1 MSTEDGITWDV
12 PKKTDDG
19 ITWDSPIKKER
30 SWGNVAGSA
39 VQNLIPSTGRAIGD
53 IAETVM
59 HPIDT
64 VKNIG
69 KLGYGA
75 IQNALPESV
84 VNAIGADKE
93 SQDMASNVG
102 QFYKDRYGSMEGFK
116 EALAT
121 DPAGILMDAGSA
133 FTGGGAAIAKIPAL
147 SKAGFLNPIAN
158 ISRGLINDGS
168 AFTGN
173 GSVIPTLSKVENVVS
188 KAGSYVDPIAN
199 VGRAAVG
206 AKNLAGNTAA
216 FVGGLSTR
224 IGSESIKEAY
234 RSGKAGS
241 NKAQMLADNLRGRV
255 PMEDVLSDFK
265 DNLSAMN
272 TAKLSDY
279 KNNME
284 AIKTDKSILNFSDIN
299 NSLNESTNRTKFFD
313 KTIDS
318 TSVEALQKAKDI
330 IEDWQISS
338 PEKYHTPEG
347 MDKLKQKIWNEVL
360 SKIDPIK
367 EKSAYAVIGNIH
379 KSIKETI
386 GKQSPTYAEV
396 MKDYH
401 NAENQIQEVTRSLS
415 LGNKASA
422 DTGMRKLQSVMRN
435 NVNTNY
441 GNRLGL
447 VKALEKFGTKD
458 VMPALA
464 GQTLNSLAPRGLQA
478 IGTTGLIT
486 AAAAA
491 LGSPLALGMVALQS
505 PRLVGE
511 ASLLAGRGA
520 GLVDKGA
527 NLIRKTPILGKTDP
541 RILANALYQMQQPK
555 EQRQ

>member
-30 SWGNVAGSA
+30 SWSNVAGSA
-39 VQNLIPSTGRAIGD
+39 VQNLIPSTGRAIGE

-133 FTGGGAAIAKIPAL
+133 FTGGGAAIAIIPAL

-173 GSVIPTLSKVENVVS
+173 GSIIPTLSKVGNVVS

-216 FVGGLSTR
+216 FVGGLSTGA
-224 IGSESIKEAY
+224 GSEAIKEAY
-234 RSGKAGS
+234 RSGKAGGS
-241 NKAQMLADNLRGRV
+241 KAQMLADNLRGRV
-255 PMEDVLSDFK
+255 PMENVLADVK
-265 DNLSAMN
+265 QNLSAMN
-272 TAKLSDY
+272 TAKQSAY

-284 AIKTDKSILNFSDIN
+284 AVKTDKSILDFTGIDKAISDSGSKVFFKGQVKNTDAGNALSSISKEIN
-299 NSLNESTNRTKFFD
+299 DWKALNPNEF
-313 KTIDS
+313 
-318 TSVEALQKAKDI
+318 
-330 IEDWQISS
+330 
-338 PEKYHTPEG
+338 HTPEG
-347 MDKLKQKIWNEVL
+347 LDALKQKIGGIVENIPFEQKTARSIGNDIYNSIKSEITKQAPVYEKTMRDYSSA
-360 SKIDPIK
+360 SKQMQEI
-367 EKSAYAVIGNIH
+367 EKS
-379 KSIKETI
+379 
-386 GKQSPTYAEV
+386 
-396 MKDYH
+396 
-401 NAENQIQEVTRSLS
+401 LS
-415 LGNKASA
+415 VGNKASA

-447 VKALEKFGTKD
+447 IKALEGFGTKD
-458 VMPALA
+458 VMSALA
-464 GQTLNSLAPRGLQA
+464 GQALNSLTPRGLQA
-478 IGTTGLIT
+478 LGTTGL
-486 AAAAA
+486 AA
-491 LGSPLALGMVALQS
+491 LGLLSNPAALALIPATM
-505 PRLVGE
+505 PRVVGE
-511 ASLLAGRGA
+511 ASLLAGKGA

>member
-30 SWGNVAGSA
+30 SWSNVAGSA
-39 VQNLIPSTGRAIGD
+39 VQNLIPSTGRVIGD

-64 VKNIG
+64 AKNIG

-133 FTGGGAAIAKIPAL
+133 FTGGGAAI
-147 SKAGFLNPIAN
+147 SK
-158 ISRGLINDGS
+158 
-168 AFTGN
+168 
-173 GSVIPTLSKVENVVS
+173 IPTLSKVGNVVS

-216 FVGGLSTR
+216 FVGGLSTGA
-224 IGSESIKEAY
+224 GSEAIKEAY
-234 RSGKAGS
+234 RSGKAGGS
-241 NKAQMLADNLRGRV
+241 KAQMLADNLRGRV
-255 PMEDVLSDFK
+255 PMENVLADVK
-265 DNLSAMN
+265 QNLSAMN
-272 TAKLSDY
+272 TAKQSAY

-284 AIKTDKSILNFSDIN
+284 AVKTDKSILDFTGIDKAISDSGSKVFFKGQVKNTDAGNALSSISKEIN
-299 NSLNESTNRTKFFD
+299 DWKALNPNEF
-313 KTIDS
+313 
-318 TSVEALQKAKDI
+318 
-330 IEDWQISS
+330 
-338 PEKYHTPEG
+338 HTPEG
-347 MDKLKQKIWNEVL
+347 LDALKQKIGGIVENIPFEQKTARSIGNDIYNSIKSEITKQAPVYEKTMRDYSSA
-360 SKIDPIK
+360 SKQMQEI
-367 EKSAYAVIGNIH
+367 EKS
-379 KSIKETI
+379 
-386 GKQSPTYAEV
+386 
-396 MKDYH
+396 
-401 NAENQIQEVTRSLS
+401 LS
-415 LGNKASA
+415 VGNKASA

-447 VKALEKFGTKD
+447 IKALEGFGTKD

-464 GQTLNSLAPRGLQA
+464 GQALNSLTPRGLQA
-478 IGTTGLIT
+478 LGTTGL
-486 AAAAA
+486 AGYGVLSNPAA
-491 LGSPLALGMVALQS
+491 LALIPTTM
-505 PRLVGE
+505 PRVVGE
-511 ASLLAGRGA
+511 ASLLAGKGA